1 MPVKK
6 EASGRRSIQVE
17 VEVPGTPE
25 QVWQAIATGPGISAW
40 FVPTEMMEPGP
51 DGKPTKMKMQFAPG
65 MDSVATITAYDAP
78 RRLAAEDSWGPGSP
92 VIATEWTVEARSGGT
107 CLVRVVHSLFAETDD
122 WDNQL
127 EGVETG
133 WPGFFRILKHY
144 LANFRGQRSASI
156 QAMGMGG
163 SSVDEVWGRLLSE
176 LGLAGA
182 TEGQRVK
189 ASVKG
194 ASLSGVVSTVI
205 PIHKAVK
212 HEEAGLQV
220 FLDAPA
226 PGVLALSANNC
237 MGGPM
242 ATIYFYLYGN
252 NADSVVQR
260 DAEKWQAWM
269 GEHFPMPQM

>member
-6 EASGRRSIQVE
+6 EANGRRSIQVE

-40 FVPTEMMEPGP
+40 FVPTEMIEPGP
-51 DGKPTKMKMQFAPG
+51 DGKPTKMKMEFAPG
-65 MDSVATITAYDAP
+65 MESAASITAYDAP
-78 RRLAAEDSWGPGSP
+78 RRLAAEDSWGPDSP

-127 EGVETG
+127 EGVENG
-133 WPGFFRILKHY
+133 WPGFFRILKNY

-163 SSVDEVWGRLLSE
+163 SSVAEVWSKLLS
-176 LGLAGA
+176 GLNLSDAR
-182 TEGQRVK
+182 EGQRVR
-189 ASVKG
+189 ATVNG
-194 ASLSGVVSTVI
+194 ASISGVVGTVV
-205 PIHKAVK
+205 PIHKALK
-212 HEEAGLQV
+212 HEEATLQV
-220 FLDAPA
+220 HLDEPV
-226 PGVLALSANNC
+226 PGVLALGANNC

-252 NADSVVQR
+252 NADSVVKR
-260 DAEKWQAWM
+260 DAEKWQGWM
-269 GEHFPMPQM
+269 AEKFPMPQM